1 MSYDV
6 SLEADLGGP
15 EPVRVGDLD
24 ANYTYNCGGM
34 LGEATGG
41 LWLSDMTGWDAAAVA
56 VTLRDALAVMERD
69 RPRFIGM
76 NPENG
81 WGDLDSW
88 MVFLRKI
95 VDACDAAPRAR
106 LCVS

>member
-1 MSYDV
+1 
-6 SLEADLGGP
+6 
-15 EPVRVGDLD
+15 
-24 ANYTYNCGGM
+24 
-34 LGEATGG
+34 
-41 LWLSDMTGWDAAAVA
+41 